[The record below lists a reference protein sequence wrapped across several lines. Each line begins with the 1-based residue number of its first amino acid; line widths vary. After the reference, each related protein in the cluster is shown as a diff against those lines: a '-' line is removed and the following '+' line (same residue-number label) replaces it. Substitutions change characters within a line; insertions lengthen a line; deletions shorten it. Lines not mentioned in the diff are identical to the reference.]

1 MQGFSGFTGA
11 LYSTTEWIMRFSVVN
26 ILWLIINLPIAIIL
40 LSLYVNSFS
49 IEFVAYYVPLI
60 LLVPILFVPST
71 MGLFAMARDWVL
83 KIEHPS
89 LMRAYFSYMISN
101 YKKSSIAGLMLTF
114 VWVIWIMDFYFF
126 ANENDLLLMVISILG
141 VVLFVCTVNFFS
153 LNVHFQ
159 MSIRE
164 LLKNTFF
171 VTIGSPLLF
180 LLILLINFL
189 LLYLSVTKLIF
200 MFPLFTG
207 SLSAFVSFTIFY
219 RFTLKIQEKAL
230 VNKSN

>member
-89 LMRAYFSYMISN
+89 LTKAYFAHIITN
-101 YKKSSIAGLMLTF
+101 YKKSVMAGFFLTF
-114 VWVIWIMDFYFF
+114 LWLIWIIDFNFF
-126 ANENDLLLMVISILG
+126 TNQNDLLLMVISILG
-141 VVLFVCTVNFFS
+141 VILFVCTINFFCM
-153 LNVHFQ
+153 NVHFQ
-159 MSIRE
+159 MNIRE

-180 LLILLINFL
+180 LLVLLFNFL